1 MKKANAV
8 LLIGLV
14 SGAVLV
20 IDAQTEPPKNL
31 AGVDFPCTYNK
42 PITHNITAKFF
53 ETINDA
59 TFATNFQIESGNM
72 ILRAETAVCQPSGE
86 CELRGKVTV
95 NLTASKPAGK

>member
-1 MKKANAV
+1 V
-8 LLIGLV
+8 LLVFLV
-14 SGAVLV
+14 VGAL
-20 IDAQTEPPKNL
+20 IALHAQAEGPKNL

-59 TFATNFQIESGNM
+59 TFATNFQIETGNM

-86 CELRGKVTV
+86 CELTGKVTV
-95 NLTASKPAGK
+95 NLTAKPAGK